1 VVNPVAHPDLV
12 IVKLT
17 QDKIGFWMD
26 SSINNFDKKKTTLLC
41 DPNLTQSAVL
51 IKKYQ
56 SRGGVIVRTI
66 DCENL
71 DLLAKLARQ
80 QVGLAI
86 LPESMAK
93 MPHNQKLKQIEPSLY
108 FEDDI
113 CLVYRAE
120 NRFITSIQAVAGSLK
135 S

>member
-1 VVNPVAHPDLV
+1 MAHPDLV